1 MVQLQNNENDNGR
14 EDLMQ
19 TFHQRKTD
27 RGFSLIE
34 ILLAIAILAVVALGI
49 MALLPGGYKQITNAG
64 RSARLNHLAQ
74 MQMDYLKTL
83 PITASDLNVGT
94 HPSLARLFPLGND
107 EKYSIKWTVTD
118 YTAMSNS
125 KSILIEAGYDI
136 YNTDGSSKSTDQAIE
151 QKRMLFTTM
160 ITQ

>member
-1 MVQLQNNENDNGR
+1 MPIVSRTE
-14 EDLMQ
+14 
-19 TFHQRKTD
+19 KD

-64 RSARLNHLAQ
+64 RTARINHLAQ
-74 MQMDYLKTL
+74 MQMDYLRTL
-83 PITASDLNVGT
+83 PVTASDLNVGT
-94 HPSLARLFPLGND
+94 HPSLARLFPLGTD
-107 EKYSIKWTVTD
+107 EDGKYSVKWTVRD

-125 KSILIEAGYDI
+125 KSIIIEAGYDI
-136 YNTDGSSKSTDQAIE
+136 YNTDGTDKTSDQAIE
-151 QKRMLFTTM
+151 QKRVLFTTM